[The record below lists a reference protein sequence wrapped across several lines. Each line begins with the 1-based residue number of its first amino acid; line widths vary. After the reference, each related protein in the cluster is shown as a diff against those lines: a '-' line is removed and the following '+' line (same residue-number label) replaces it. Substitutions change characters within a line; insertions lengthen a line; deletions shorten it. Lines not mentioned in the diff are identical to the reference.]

1 MVMAAGGTD
10 AERNS
15 SRFAAARRRPS
26 PIAGVVAFS
35 TCLAA
40 LALAGY
46 GVIVRGHLDP
56 IPAPFRIPW
65 IVLAAGFAV
74 ADLLAI
80 HIEIGDDAHSF
91 TLSEVPLVI
100 GMFLCNP
107 SGVVLARVLGAFIVL
122 AVIQKQRPLK
132 LGFNLSLAGLE
143 SVCAVATLAAA
154 RALVGRGVVAGWI
167 AV

>member
-15 SRFAAARRRPS
+15 SRFAATRRRPP
-26 PIAGVVAFS
+26 PIAGGVAFS

-46 GVIVRGHLDP
+46 GAIVRGHLDP

-100 GMFLCNP
+100 GMFLCTP
-107 SGVVLARVLGAFIVL
+107 SGIVLGRVAGAFIVL

-132 LGFNLSLAGLE
+132 LGFKLSLPGVERL
-143 SVCAVATLAAA
+143 CACAPV
-154 RALVGRGVVAGWI
+154 
-167 AV
+167 